1 MSSSSSAPASVMVRP
16 PGDADRFLE
25 SGSPYLDVRT
35 PAEFAAGHAPKAI
48 NVDFLAAASP
58 AAFVASV
65 EAALPASSAG
75 GKPIVIGCK
84 SGGRSARA
92 AALLAEAGY
101 NAGGI
106 LVDVQGGFDAWL
118 SGGLP
123 VEK

>member
-1 MSSSSSAPASVMVRP
+1 MSSSKNPASVMLRSTT
-16 PGDADRFLE
+16 DADRLRE

-35 PAEFAAGHAPKAI
+35 PAEFAAGHPPKAI
-48 NVDFLAAASP
+48 NVDFLGASSP
-58 AAFVASV
+58 EDFIAQV
-65 EAALPASSAG
+65 EKALPAAKAD

-92 AALLAEAGY
+92 AAALAAAGY

-106 LVDVQGGFDAWL
+106 LIDVQGGFDAWL
-118 SGGLP
+118 SQGLP

>member
-1 MSSSSSAPASVMVRP
+1 MVRP

-35 PAEFAAGHAPKAI
+35 PAEFAAGHPPKAI
-48 NVDFLAAASP
+48 NVDFLGAGED
-58 AAFVASV
+58 FVQQV
-65 EAALPASSAG
+65 EKALPAAKAD

-92 AALLAEAGY
+92 AAMLAAAGY
-101 NAGGI
+101 NPGGI
-106 LVDVQGGFDAWL
+106 LIDVQGGFDAWL
-118 SGGLP
+118 STGLP